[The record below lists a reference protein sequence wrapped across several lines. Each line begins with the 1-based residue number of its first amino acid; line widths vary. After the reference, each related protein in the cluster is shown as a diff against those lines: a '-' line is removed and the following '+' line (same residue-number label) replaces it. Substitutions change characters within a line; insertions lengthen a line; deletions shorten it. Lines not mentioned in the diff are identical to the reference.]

1 MTPTWMPLSPL
12 APAVPGCP
20 RAPASP
26 CGSCQNYDSLILK
39 KTKSDI
45 KPTAT
50 NNCELTLSPGGP
62 LGPGGP
68 SSLWRSWRRE
78 KGKQED
84 PIKCHICI
92 WKTKPA
98 ISQAAHVF
106 SRVKW
111 IFFVGRDK
119 ATLPSGRASRENRRF
134 HALPWGPL
142 QIQDFHLDVI
152 KKKEN

>member
-1 MTPTWMPLSPL
+1 MPLSPL
-12 APAVPGCP
+12 APSAPGCP
-20 RAPASP
+20 RVPASP
-26 CGSCQNYDSLILK
+26 CGSCQTMILLYLK
-39 KTKSDI
+39 KTKLDI

-68 SSLWRSWRRE
+68 SSPWRRWRRE

-106 SRVKW
+106 SRVKL
-111 IFFVGRDK
+111 IFLLGVIRRRYLRAGLPGKTVG
-119 ATLPSGRASRENRRF
+119 S
-134 HALPWGPL
+134 ALSPGAL
-142 QIQDFHLDVI
+142 CRYKISI
-152 KKKEN
+152 